1 MQLSLILAVLSAL
14 ALADHTSG
22 GPVPNATARLLWAL
36 GGIGLVTGYA
46 AAASGLV
53 VRRLRF
59 DWPDHRSVLRSF
71 QRLRNVH
78 AILWLGTV
86 VGIAYGLQ
94 WGQLVRCNWNL
105 EGAFLIDEVLILSPV
120 LLPLIFSWAAFYQVD
135 RVLHLQHSGDSALVG
150 HCTNRLSYLLFHARH
165 NLAILMVPLLGL
177 LAVQDG
183 LELLAPEMTNN
194 NVVLL
199 VAMTAILLLFP
210 VFLRYAWKTQPLP
223 AGPLRERLESA
234 AQGAGLR
241 VREILV
247 WHTDGMIVNAAVAGF
262 VRPWRYVF
270 LSDGLLERL
279 DDREIEAV
287 FAHEMGHVRLYHLP
301 LRVLALIAP
310 LSLYLLIAQAFP
322 EAAAWLRAE
331 YLDLGTLL
339 PGPKELLLPGALIL
353 YMVFVFGR
361 YCRRLEYQAD
371 LFACF
376 GANDDPEAP
385 MVDTFISALEKLA
398 LTSTSGRMARNWQ
411 HASIAKRV
419 DFLKSLRLAPNRK
432 LRFHQEVHLLGS
444 MVIGVVLSPLVYWL
458 LTG

>member
-14 ALADHTSG
+14 ALADHTAD
-22 GPVPNATARLLWAL
+22 GPIPDATSRLLWAL
-36 GGIGLVTGYA
+36 GGIGLVVGYA
-46 AAASGLV
+46 AVASGLV
-53 VRRLRF
+53 ARRLRF
-59 DWPDHRSVLRSF
+59 DWPHHRSILQSF
-71 QRLRNVH
+71 QRMRRLH
-78 AILWLGTV
+78 TILWLGTV
-86 VGIAYGLQ
+86 IGIAYGLQ
-94 WGQLVRCNWNL
+94 WGQLVRCNWHL
-105 EGAFLIDEVLILSPV
+105 EGAFLLDELLILAPV
-120 LLPLIFSWAAFYQVD
+120 LLPLILSWAAFYQVD
-135 RVLHLQHSGDSALVG
+135 RVMHLKHCGDGAPLG
-150 HCTNRLSYLLFHARH
+150 HCASRLSYLIFHARH
-165 NLAILMVPLLGL
+165 NLTILMVPLLGL
-177 LAVQDG
+177 LTVQDG
-183 LELLAPEMTNN
+183 MELLAPETAND

-199 VAMTAILLLFP
+199 VAMTAIFLLFP
-210 VFLRYAWKTQPLP
+210 VFLRYTWKTQPLP
-223 AGPLRERLESA
+223 AGPLRQRLQSLA
-234 AQGAGLR
+234 DDAGLR

-270 LSDGLLERL
+270 LSDGLLQQL

-322 EAAAWLRAE
+322 EAAGWLRAE

-339 PGPKELLLPGALIL
+339 PGPKELLLPGALVA
-353 YMVFVFGR
+353 YMVFAFGR
-361 YCRRLEYQAD
+361 YCRRLEHQAD

-376 GANDDPEAP
+376 GVGDDPQTPRVEA
-385 MVDTFISALEKLA
+385 FISALEKLA
-398 LTSTSGRMARNWQ
+398 STSASGRLARNWQ

-419 DFLKSLRLAPNRK
+419 DFLKSLRMAPNRK
-432 LRFHQEVHLLGS
+432 LRFHREARLLGS